1 MVYKKVYQSIMT
13 KPFYNIIFCI
23 FGCDTIEKYRREILK
38 IKETWG
44 KDATEKEPTEKD
56 ATEKEPTEKEPTEK
70 DATEKEPTE
79 KDATEKDAT
88 EKDATEK
95 ETTCKFL
102 FFLGENGPFQGDD
115 YIHLEN
121 VENDYLSASYKQYGG
136 LKYIYKNYD
145 FNYIF
150 ICGTDT
156 YVLTKN
162 LTKYL
167 EEDMRISP
175 EKPLVIGGHG
185 DNRQICGD
193 TLHFFS
199 GGGGI
204 ILTKATMDIIY
215 PELDTMQEEWTWICF
230 ENGYHTYTPACDLSL
245 CYFLK
250 RRGITFVNVEHR
262 FFNCNYLGY
271 YFGVHA
277 CCAKYVNLETMI
289 SCHHMSPEDFD
300 NITKYITG

>member
-1 MVYKKVYQSIMT
+1 MT

-44 KDATEKEPTEKD
+44 KEPPVPTGKVPKEPTEKVPKEP
-56 ATEKEPTEKEPTEK
+56 TEKEPTEKEPTS
-70 DATEKEPTE
+70 DN
-79 KDATEKDAT
+79 
-88 EKDATEK
+88 
-95 ETTCKFL
+95 KFL
-102 FFLGENGPFQGDD
+102 FFLGEHGPFQGDD

-121 VENDYLSASYKQYGG
+121 VENDYLSASHKQYDG
-136 LKYIYKNYD
+136 LKYIYKKYD

-167 EEDMRISP
+167 EEDPRISP
-175 EKPLVIGGHG
+175 DKPLVIGGHG

-204 ILTKATMDIIY
+204 ILTKATMDIIHT
-215 PELDTMQEEWTWICF
+215 ELNTMQEEWTWICF

-271 YFGVHA
+271 YFGVHD
-277 CCAKYVNLETMI
+277 CCAKYVNLATMI

-300 NITKYITG
+300 ILYENSIYDKNQ

>member
-1 MVYKKVYQSIMT
+1 MT

-44 KDATEKEPTEKD
+44 KEPPVPTEKVP
-56 ATEKEPTEKEPTEK
+56 KEPTEKEPTS
-70 DATEKEPTE
+70 DN
-79 KDATEKDAT
+79 
-88 EKDATEK
+88 
-95 ETTCKFL
+95 KFL
-102 FFLGENGPFQGDD
+102 FFLGEHGPFQGDD

-167 EEDMRISP
+167 EEDPRISP
-175 EKPLVIGGHG
+175 DKPLVIGGHG

-204 ILTKATMDIIY
+204 ILTKATMDIIHT
-215 PELDTMQEEWTWICF
+215 ELNTMQEEWTWICF
-230 ENGYHTYTPACDLSL
+230 ENGYHIYTPACDLSL

-271 YFGVHA
+271 YFGVHD
-277 CCAKYVNLETMI
+277 CCAKHVNLATMI
-289 SCHHMSPEDFD
+289 SCHHMSLEDFD
-300 NITKYITG
+300 NITKYITSVYDKNQ

>member
-1 MVYKKVYQSIMT
+1 MT

-38 IKETWG
+38 IKETWS
-44 KDATEKEPTEKD
+44 KEPQVPTG
-56 ATEKEPTEKEPTEK
+56 KEPQVPTGKVPKEPVEK
-70 DATEKEPTE
+70 V
-79 KDATEKDAT
+79 
-88 EKDATEK
+88 
-95 ETTCKFL
+95 L
-102 FFLGENGPFQGDD
+102 FFLGEHGPFQGDD

-167 EEDMRISP
+167 EEDPRISP

-215 PELDTMQEEWTWICF
+215 PELDTMQEEWMWICF
-230 ENGYHTYTPACDLSL
+230 ENGYHTYSPACDLSL

-271 YFGVHA
+271 YFGVHD

-289 SCHHMSPEDFD
+289 SCHHMSPDDFD
-300 NITKYITG
+300 NITKSLYY